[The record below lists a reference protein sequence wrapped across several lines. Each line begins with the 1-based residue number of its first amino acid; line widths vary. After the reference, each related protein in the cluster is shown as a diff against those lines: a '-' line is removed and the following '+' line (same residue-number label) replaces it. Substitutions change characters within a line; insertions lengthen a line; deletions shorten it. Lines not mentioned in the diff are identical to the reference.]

1 MSTNVRILLVSAS
14 FERAKKLFFCRIFHP
29 EMSEDNNENDDDE
42 DDIEFIEIDI
52 LIDDND
58 WSTRLPPHRRCA
70 AHTLNLVLK
79 DIKKVEDERF
89 KTMMKSVFDKLRRF
103 WNYQSRGQSYIYSDI
118 NGKLFSVPVEVRW
131 HTYIDAIEDVL
142 ECGKDKINR
151 ICDEIKKQSKAQK
164 KKVVIDNFST
174 EDFRFLEEYFEVRI

>member
-70 AHTLNLVLK
+70 AHTLNCRKFFVPLPILNRSCSWAVK
-79 DIKKVEDERF
+79 
-89 KTMMKSVFDKLRRF
+89 
-103 WNYQSRGQSYIYSDI
+103 
-118 NGKLFSVPVEVRW
+118 NGKF
-131 HTYIDAIEDVL
+131 
-142 ECGKDKINR
+142 
-151 ICDEIKKQSKAQK
+151 
-164 KKVVIDNFST
+164 
-174 EDFRFLEEYFEVRI
+174 FLLI